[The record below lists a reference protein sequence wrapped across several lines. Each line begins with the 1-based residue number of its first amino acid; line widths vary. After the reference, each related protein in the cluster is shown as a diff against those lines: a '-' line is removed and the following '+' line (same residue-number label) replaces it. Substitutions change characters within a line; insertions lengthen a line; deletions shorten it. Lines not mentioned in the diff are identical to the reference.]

1 MEKIYK
7 EKQYFIFFY
16 QKKKHSNFFSS
27 NIKIHAY
34 GTSFTMHTPFGKTN
48 ISLPFLGY
56 QNISNA
62 LAASA
67 LSFALKIP
75 LKKIKTGLLETP
87 IISRR
92 LESIIL
98 KPNKILIDDTY
109 NSNVSSM
116 ISAIKVLEKMPGYK
130 ILVTGDMAE
139 LGEKSTLYHKMIGN
153 TANLSNIN
161 KIFSIGNMSHE
172 ITKIFDN
179 GKHFFNKRN
188 LSEYLKKIVCK
199 EKKIT
204 ILIKG
209 SRSAKMEEVVEDLI
223 KESKKKC

>member
-1 MEKIYK
+1 
-7 EKQYFIFFY
+7 
-16 QKKKHSNFFSS
+16 
-27 NIKIHAY
+27 
-34 GTSFTMHTPFGKTN
+34 MHTPCGKIN

-75 LKKIKTGLLETP
+75 LKKIKIGLLETP
-87 IISRR
+87 VISRR

-98 KPNKILIDDTY
+98 EPNKILIDDTY

-139 LGEKSTLYHKMIGN
+139 LGEKSMLYHKMIGN
-153 TANLSNIN
+153 TANLSKIN
-161 KIFSIGNMSHE
+161 KIFSIGNMSNE
-172 ITKIFDN
+172 ITKVFNN
-179 GKHFFNKRN
+179 GKHFFDKKKLNEHLKSF
-188 LSEYLKKIVCK
+188 LLKK
-199 EKKIT
+199 KKFV

-209 SRSAKMEEVVEDLI
+209 SRSAKMEEVVEELVKDN
-223 KESKKKC
+223 KKC

>member
-1 MEKIYK
+1 
-7 EKQYFIFFY
+7 
-16 QKKKHSNFFSS
+16 
-27 NIKIHAY
+27 
-34 GTSFTMHTPFGKTN
+34 MHTPCGEIN

-75 LKKIKTGLLETP
+75 LKKIKAGLSETP
-87 IISRR
+87 LVSRR

-98 KPNKILIDDTY
+98 EPNKILIDDTY

-139 LGEKSTLYHKMIGN
+139 LGENSVLYHKMIGN
-153 TANLSNIN
+153 TANLSKIN
-161 KIFSIGNMSHE
+161 KIFSIGNISNQ
-172 ITKIFDN
+172 ITMVFNN
-179 GKHFFNKRN
+179 GKHFYNKKK
-188 LSEYLKKIVCK
+188 LCKSLKYFFLKK
-199 EKKIT
+199 EKIT

-209 SRSAKMEEVVEDLI
+209 SRSAKMEEIVEELI

>member
-1 MEKIYK
+1 
-7 EKQYFIFFY
+7 
-16 QKKKHSNFFSS
+16 
-27 NIKIHAY
+27 
-34 GTSFTMHTPFGKTN
+34 MHTPCGKIN

-75 LKKIKTGLLETP
+75 LKQIKIGLLETP
-87 IISRR
+87 LVSRR

-98 KPNKILIDDTY
+98 EPNKILIDDTY

-139 LGEKSTLYHKMIGN
+139 LGENSILYHKMIGN
-153 TANLSNIN
+153 TANLSKIN
-161 KIFSIGNMSHE
+161 KIFSIGNISNQ
-172 ITKIFDN
+172 ITTVFNN
-179 GKHFFNKRN
+179 GKHFYTKKKLCESLKYFF
-188 LSEYLKKIVCK
+188 LKK
-199 EKKIT
+199 EKIT

-209 SRSAKMEEVVEDLI
+209 SRSAKMEEVVEELI
-223 KESKKKC
+223 KESKKNVSFI

>member
-1 MEKIYK
+1 
-7 EKQYFIFFY
+7 
-16 QKKKHSNFFSS
+16 
-27 NIKIHAY
+27 
-34 GTSFTMHTPFGKTN
+34 MHTPCGKIN

-75 LKKIKTGLLETP
+75 LKKIKTGLSETP
-87 IISRR
+87 LVSRR

-98 KPNKILIDDTY
+98 EPNKILIDDTY

-139 LGEKSTLYHKMIGN
+139 LGENSILYHKMIGN
-153 TANLSNIN
+153 TANLSKIN
-161 KIFSIGNMSHE
+161 KIFSIGNISNQ
-172 ITKIFDN
+172 ITMVFNN
-179 GKHFFNKRN
+179 GKHFYNKKK
-188 LSEYLKKIVCK
+188 LCKSLKDFFLKK
-199 EKKIT
+199 EKIT

-209 SRSAKMEEVVEDLI
+209 SRSTKMEEVVEELI
-223 KESKKKC
+223 KESKKNVSFV

>member
-1 MEKIYK
+1 
-7 EKQYFIFFY
+7 
-16 QKKKHSNFFSS
+16 
-27 NIKIHAY
+27 
-34 GTSFTMHTPFGKTN
+34 MHTPCGKIN

-75 LKKIKTGLLETP
+75 LKKIKKGLSETP
-87 IISRR
+87 LVSRR

-98 KPNKILIDDTY
+98 EPNKILIDDTY

-139 LGEKSTLYHKMIGN
+139 LGENSILYHKMIGN
-153 TANLSNIN
+153 TANLSKIN
-161 KIFSIGNMSHE
+161 KIFSIGNISNQ
-172 ITKIFDN
+172 ITMVFNN
-179 GKHFFNKRN
+179 GKHFYNKKK
-188 LSEYLKKIVCK
+188 LCKSLKDFFSKK
-199 EKKIT
+199 EKIT

-209 SRSAKMEEVVEDLI
+209 SRSTKMEEVVEELI
-223 KESKKKC
+223 KESKKNVSFI